1 MIRTTNERK
10 SDAVQTYL
18 TQINAVPL
26 LSREAEIALAQ
37 KIELTRARYRRA
49 LLSSDYILR
58 ATVELFEGVRSGN
71 ARLHDVVDV
80 AMGDMEEKRSVRRFL
95 DRELK
100 NLRNLL
106 EQNHDDFEVAID
118 HEREPIQ
125 RRQAWRRALGR
136 RARIS
141 RLVERVNPK
150 AHSLQPALDQLE
162 NLALQLAEAL
172 RQRGTRHSGRSR
184 HAAPT
189 AEVVEL
195 MRTAQESGS
204 TLRHRLDRI
213 ARCSQRYKAARQE
226 LCRHNLRLVV
236 SVAKHYRNR
245 GLSFLDLIQE
255 GNTGLMRAVDKYEYS
270 RGFKFCTYATWWIRQ
285 AITRAISDQ
294 SRTIRI
300 PAHVSQ
306 RMGKIWDA
314 TEHLIQ
320 DHDAEPSLEE
330 TAEAVGLPVQDTDNA
345 LRMRHQPV
353 SLDQPVR
360 DRDETTRGEWVP
372 DYRERSPATRIDQGL
387 LRTRIDELLDG
398 LSWREREIIKLRYG
412 LGDGHAYTL
421 DEVGKIFAV
430 TRERIRQIEGRAMR
444 KLQQPDSVGRL
455 TGFLDDPVL
464 LEALQRSRC
473 AEVAGEEEEPDE
485 EGALV

>member
-26 LSREAEIALAQ
+26 LSRDAEIALAR
-37 KIELTRARYRRA
+37 KIEHTRSRYRRA

-58 ATVELFEGVRSGN
+58 AAVELFESVRNGS

-80 AMGDMEEKRSVRRFL
+80 PMGDMEEKRSVRRFL

-106 EQNHDDFEVAID
+106 EQSQDDFEVVVD
-118 HEREPIQ
+118 PERQPAQ

-136 RARIS
+136 RARLA

-150 AHSLQPALDQLE
+150 AQALQPALEHLGNVARQLSE
-162 NLALQLAEAL
+162 SL
-172 RQRGTRHSGRSR
+172 RQRGSRHSGRPR
-184 HAAPT
+184 QTAA
-189 AEVVEL
+189 AAQAVEL
-195 MRTAQESGS
+195 MRAAQESPS

-213 ARCSQRYKAARQE
+213 ARCSQSYKGARQE

-245 GLSFLDLIQE
+245 GLGFLDLIQE

-314 TEHLIQ
+314 TERLLQ
-320 DHDAEPSLEE
+320 SHDAEPSLEE
-330 TAEAVGLPVQDTDNA
+330 TAEAVGLPVQETDHA

-444 KLQQPDSVGRL
+444 KLQQPDAVGRL
-455 TGFLDDPVL
+455 TGFLDDPML
-464 LEALQRSRC
+464 LEAFQQSRC
-473 AEVAGEEEEPDE
+473 EAEAGEGEEADEEE
-485 EGALV
+485 ALV

>member
-26 LSREAEIALAQ
+26 LTRDAEITLAR
-37 KIELTRARYRRA
+37 KIERTRARYRRA

-58 ATVELFEGVRSGN
+58 AAVELFEGVREGS

-80 AMGDMEEKRSVRRFL
+80 AMGDMDEKRSVRRFF
-95 DRELK
+95 DRESKHLH
-100 NLRNLL
+100 NLL
-106 EQNHDDFEVAID
+106 EQSQDDFEVVID
-118 HEREPIQ
+118 PEREPRQ

-136 RARIS
+136 RARIA
-141 RLVERVNPK
+141 RLIQRVNPK
-150 AHSLQPALDQLE
+150 AQALQPALEKLE
-162 NLALQLAEAL
+162 DLAGQMAESL
-172 RQRGTRHSGRSR
+172 RQWASRHGRSR
-184 HAAPT
+184 QAAT
-189 AEVVEL
+189 AHTLEL
-195 MRTAQESGS
+195 MRTAQESLPS
-204 TLRHRLDRI
+204 LRHRLDRI
-213 ARCSQRYKAARQE
+213 ACCGQNYKAARQE

-255 GNTGLMRAVDKYEYS
+255 GNTGLMRAVDKYECS

-314 TEHLIQ
+314 TEHLLQ
-320 DHDAEPSLEE
+320 DNDAEPSLEE
-330 TAEAVGLPVQDTDNA
+330 TAEAVGLPVEETDHA

-387 LRTRIDELLDG
+387 LRMRIDELLDG

-444 KLQQPDSVGRL
+444 KLQQPDAVGRL

-464 LEALQRSRC
+464 LEALQSRFE
-473 AEVAGEEEEPDE
+473 AAVGEEEEPDE
-485 EGALV
+485 EEALV